1 MVHEA
6 GLLMRGLAEIAETS
20 DLDSLR
26 TVIGMQKELRLKR
39 KITTNQPSPFG
50 G

>member
-6 GLLMRGLAEIAETS
+6 GLNEGLIEIAETS

-26 TVIGMQKELRLKR
+26 TVIGMVKELRLKR
-39 KITTNQPSPFG
+39 K
-50 G
+50 